1 MLVTSYEVDAD
12 SEHNGGDEEG
22 DNEESGDD
30 IEKGNEEITDQ
41 STSSLEEPLLWRIV
55 SGVGALYER
64 HMLCIQ
70 YDNI

>member
-30 IEKGNEEITDQ
+30 DIEKGREEITDQ
-41 STSSLEEPLLWRIV
+41 STSSLDEPLL
-55 SGVGALYER
+55 
-64 HMLCIQ
+64 
-70 YDNI
+70 